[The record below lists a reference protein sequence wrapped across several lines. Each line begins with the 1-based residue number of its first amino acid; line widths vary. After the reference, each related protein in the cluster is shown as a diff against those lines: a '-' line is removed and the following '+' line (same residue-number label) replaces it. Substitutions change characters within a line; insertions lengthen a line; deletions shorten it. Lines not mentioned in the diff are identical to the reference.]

1 VGTPGRL
8 LDHIE
13 SNPDVRKQ
21 LQNVKVLVLDE
32 ADQLLDM
39 GFRKS
44 LDGIIKVLP
53 QQRQTLLFSATV
65 PAQVH
70 SMSQIALKKDHV
82 FIDTVGEED
91 EETHA
96 KVKQEYLIVPLE
108 KQLSTI
114 YALLTEHASQEPKF
128 KVRLQL

>member
-13 SNPDVRKQ
+13 SNPDVQKQ

-65 PAQVH
+65 PAQVCMYPSPLYH
-70 SMSQIALKKDHV
+70 WMLYTHFDNPVFSM
-82 FIDTVGEED
+82 G
-91 EETHA
+91 
-96 KVKQEYLIVPLE
+96 
-108 KQLSTI
+108 
-114 YALLTEHASQEPKF
+114 
-128 KVRLQL
+128 

>member
-1 VGTPGRL
+1 
-8 LDHIE
+8 
-13 SNPDVRKQ
+13 VRRQ
-21 LQNVKVLVLDE
+21 LQHVKVLVLDE

-53 QQRQTLLFSATV
+53 QQRQTLLFSATI
-65 PAQVH
+65 PDQVH

-96 KVKQEYLIVPLE
+96 KVHNCSD
-108 KQLSTI
+108 LS
-114 YALLTEHASQEPKF
+114 
-128 KVRLQL
+128 

>member
-1 VGTPGRL
+1 MGTPGRL

-65 PAQVH
+65 PAQVCMYPSPLYH
-70 SMSQIALKKDHV
+70 WMLYTHISITLCSV
-82 FIDTVGEED
+82 WV
-91 EETHA
+91 ETGD
-96 KVKQEYLIVPLE
+96 I
-108 KQLSTI
+108 
-114 YALLTEHASQEPKF
+114 
-128 KVRLQL
+128 LQDFGLGQML

>member
-65 PAQVH
+65 PAQVCMYP
-70 SMSQIALKKDHV
+70 SALYHWMLYTNISITLCSVWVETGD
-82 FIDTVGEED
+82 ILED
-91 EETHA
+91 FGLG
-96 KVKQEYLIVPLE
+96 QML
-108 KQLSTI
+108 
-114 YALLTEHASQEPKF
+114 
-128 KVRLQL
+128 